1 MVIKLDYFLQ
11 VRVEALIQS
20 HAGILL
26 GCAAMQKERE
36 KGGAYMYIS
45 PMHEQ
50 PALAGDKEEQILL
63 EQIAQN
69 SQLIVQTEQ
78 KRLLLSK
85 IQLGL
90 TAFLAGCVL
99 LALLLWGPGLHRALQ
114 RADQVFDNL
123 ESLSSQLAEADISGL
138 LAGIDQLAQID
149 QSSLK
154 AMEKAAELLE
164 KIDADRLN
172 EAISDLQKAMAPL
185 AKLFG

>member
-1 MVIKLDYFLQ
+1 
-11 VRVEALIQS
+11 
-20 HAGILL
+20 
-26 GCAAMQKERE
+26 
-36 KGGAYMYIS
+36 MYIS

-172 EAISDLQKAMAPL
+172 AAISDLQKAMAPL

>member
-1 MVIKLDYFLQ
+1 M
-11 VRVEALIQS
+11 
-20 HAGILL
+20 
-26 GCAAMQKERE
+26 
-36 KGGAYMYIS
+36 
-45 PMHEQ
+45 
-50 PALAGDKEEQILL
+50 
-63 EQIAQN
+63 
-69 SQLIVQTEQ
+69 
-78 KRLLLSK
+78 
-85 IQLGL
+85 
-90 TAFLAGCVL
+90 
-99 LALLLWGPGLHRALQ
+99 ALLLWGPGLHRALQ

>member
-1 MVIKLDYFLQ
+1 
-11 VRVEALIQS
+11 
-20 HAGILL
+20 
-26 GCAAMQKERE
+26 
-36 KGGAYMYIS
+36 MYIS